1 MFDRSPKT
9 ILAISAAA
17 ALTIAALAPTAALAK
32 GPGSGPAGC
41 DGDCTADEPQV
52 QQQVRARNGSGRQA
66 ETKANAGGGGQVQAQ
81 VGSGRGQNRQ
91 ASVADDRGPR
101 AQAKQGVGR
110 GQGAGNGNQGAGNGN
125 QGAGNGNQGAGK
137 GPNEDG
143 ERGPGSCN
151 DCDAEMGVL
160 TDEQAAGL
168 IFMANEEKLAHD
180 VYAAFAEMYGV
191 RIFENIANSEA
202 RHQEAVSVVL
212 ERYGL
217 EDTAIELPA
226 GEFSDPI
233 IASLYETLIEQGSAG
248 LDEAIAVGLLI
259 EQTDI
264 ADLESR
270 MTVLEE
276 TAPDVHEMYSHLLA
290 ASGNHLRAFER
301 WQA

>member
-1 MFDRSPKT
+1 MLDHSPRT

-32 GPGSGPAGC
+32 GPGNGPAGC

-52 QQQVRARNGSGRQA
+52 QQQVRARNGSGMQT
-66 ETKANAGGGGQVQAQ
+66 ETRANAGGGGQVQARASNGQ
-81 VGSGRGQNRQ
+81 AQNRQ
-91 ASVADDRGPR
+91 AGQDA
-101 AQAKQGVGR
+101 GR
-110 GQGAGNGNQGAGNGN
+110 GQAAGNGKPAAGS
-125 QGAGNGNQGAGK
+125 GNQGAGK

-143 ERGPGSCN
+143 QRGPGSC
-151 DCDAEMGVL
+151 DECDAEMGVL

-168 IFMANEEKLAHD
+168 VFMANEEKLAHD
-180 VYAAFAEMYGV
+180 VYTTFAEMYGV
-191 RIFENIANSEA
+191 RIFENIANSES

-217 EDTAIELPA
+217 EDSAIELPA

-248 LDEAIAVGLLI
+248 LDEAIAVGVLI
-259 EQTDI
+259 EETDI

-270 MTVLEE
+270 ITGLEE
-276 TAPDVHEMYSHLLA
+276 TAPDVYEMYSNLLT
-290 ASGNHLRAFER
+290 ASGNHLRDFER